1 MSEES
6 ACHMRSAGIDILES
20 SMNNPSNTPKLH
32 KIIHTTSAETVPSEK
47 RRVTP
52 LRSEATIRVN
62 KASDFKKRAGRRHCF
77 GAMMKL
83 NTSKWIRS

>member
-1 MSEES
+1 MKAFGAE
-6 ACHMRSAGIDILES
+6 A
-20 SMNNPSNTPKLH
+20 SNTAKRN

-47 RRVTP
+47 RRVPP

-62 KASDFKKRAGRRHCF
+62 KASDIKKRAGRRHCF

-83 NTSKWIRS
+83 NPSR